1 MKDVLIW
8 VLGIVSGVALAI
20 LFPIKWLL
28 AVVLCG
34 QLIDVTTW
42 LRKRWRRKLWKTR
55 RES

>member
-1 MKDVLIW
+1 MKDVGIW
-8 VLGIVSGVALAI
+8 ALGIVSGIALAI

-34 QLIDVTTW
+34 QMIDVTTW
-42 LRKRWRRKLWKTR
+42 LRKRRRRKLWKAR